1 MFYSSRKKKMLY
13 LSRRCPK
20 RGGLASLA
28 PQGYCSGTS
37 VIWQICF
44 KGEANQPLPLSF
56 LNSWQIKDLDCKNTE
71 IATYQMYHFGKDVR
85 KQKNMWVGC
94 VHTHT
99 HTRTHTHTCV
109 YKICKVF
116 MEHRVRLKETPFFW
130 KYWSIILKNGKKK
143 LLKLCCCIIID
154 TSGKTCVL
162 WPV

>member
-1 MFYSSRKKKMLY
+1 MLY
-13 LSRRCPK
+13 LIRRYPK
-20 RGGLASLA
+20 RGGLGSLA

-44 KGEANQPLPLSF
+44 KGEVNQPLPLSF
-56 LNSWQIKDLDCKNTE
+56 LTSWQIKDLDSKNTE
-71 IATYQMYHFGKDVR
+71 IATYQMYQFGKDVR
-85 KQKNMWVGC
+85 KQKKKKKSEWAVY
-94 VHTHT
+94 THT
-99 HTRTHTHTCV
+99 HTYV

-116 MEHRVRLKETPFFW
+116 MEHRDRLKKTRFFW
-130 KYWSIILKNGKKK
+130 KYWSIILKSGKKK